1 MKLDELAV
9 KLGVTS
15 YYPAL
20 FTAAFLVVAASTASA
35 VKPETTN
42 LQPINSQPGFRL
54 LARVVYRLSQYASL
68 TSTTF

>member
-9 KLGVTS
+9 KPSVTS

-20 FTAAFLVVAASTASA
+20 FTATFLVVAASTASA

-42 LQPINSQPGFRL
+42 LQPINSNLDSG
-54 LARVVYRLSQYASL
+54 YSL
-68 TSTTF
+68 EWSIG